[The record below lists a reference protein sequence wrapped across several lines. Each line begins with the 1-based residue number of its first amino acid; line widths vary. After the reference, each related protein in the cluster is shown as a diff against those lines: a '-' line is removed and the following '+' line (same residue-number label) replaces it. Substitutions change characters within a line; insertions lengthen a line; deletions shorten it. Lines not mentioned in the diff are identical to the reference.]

1 MRESMQSEFN
11 PFVWAYMLT
20 QDEIKYGRS
29 ATEMAI
35 FYSKLHS
42 WTEEFEAEVIAEIQ
56 KLKK

>member
-1 MRESMQSEFN
+1 MQSEFN